1 MRITLILAI
10 LYTAFLTGCDSGKQ
24 APPPKLFESQRNALD
39 KAKGV
44 QDTLQQQAD
53 QQREEIDKQ
62 TDTQQSQ

>member
-10 LYTAFLTGCDSGKQ
+10 LYAALIAGCDSGKQ